1 MGTIAHVDVGA
12 ERERARRAHRERRW
26 TDAVD
31 AFLAVDGA
39 GPLDVEDQ
47 EHLAEALDLV
57 GRGDDAVAA
66 LQRAYTARVA
76 ADDIGAA
83 LRDAFWLWRALAFNA
98 EFTRAGAWMARAARL
113 VEAHADCAQQGYLL
127 LPEAERE
134 LRDGEY
140 RAAFATAGHAAA
152 WGTRCGDPDLVTVA
166 RHLQGRALVGEG
178 RVAAGLVLL
187 DEAMLDITAGET
199 SSRVTAWI
207 YCKTIQTCHQV
218 YDVRRA
224 REWTAALNA
233 WCDARPQFTGARD
246 LPHPPL
252 RAAGAERGLAGGR
265 AGGLAGLPAAEQ
277 RLRLDHHRRGVLP
290 ARGDPP
296 APR

>member
-83 LRDAFWLWRALAFNA
+83 LRDAFWLWRAMAFNA

-178 RVAAGLVLL
+178 RVAA
-187 DEAMLDITAGET
+187 A
-199 SSRVTAWI
+199 
-207 YCKTIQTCHQV
+207 
-218 YDVRRA
+218 RR
-224 REWTAALNA
+224 TFQQLG
-233 WCDARPQFTGARD
+233 ARPDLARLD
-246 LPHPPL
+246 VV
-252 RAAGAERGLAGGR
+252 RGGR
-265 AGGLAGLPAAEQ
+265 PDFPDPGFE
-277 RLRLDHHRRGVLP
+277 P
-290 ARGDPP
+290 ARGRGARVDRRGQEQPVH
-296 APR
+296 RQ